1 MTDFFCKV
9 PASHN
14 YYFISFVYI
23 APIFLQKQERELGP
37 LLENGAHYKLHPILR
52 WGKIMGPVMGF
63 AEHSK
68 YSVFG

>member
-23 APIFLQKQERELGP
+23 APIFFAKTGTRIGPVTWKWGP
-37 LLENGAHYKLHPILR
+37 LQAPSHFK
-52 WGKIMGPVMGF
+52 MG
-63 AEHSK
+63 
-68 YSVFG
+68 